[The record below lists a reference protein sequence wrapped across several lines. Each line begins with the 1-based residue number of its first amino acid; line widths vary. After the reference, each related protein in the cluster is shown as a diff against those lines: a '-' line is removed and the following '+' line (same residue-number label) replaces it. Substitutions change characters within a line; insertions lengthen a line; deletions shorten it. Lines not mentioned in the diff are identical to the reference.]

1 MTATL
6 SKDAT
11 PAADGSDPAQAPE
24 PTLTTD
30 IQQQLGTLLRGM
42 YDDLLTRPVPD
53 RFLDILQRL
62 DGRPEEDR
70 S

>member
-6 SKDAT
+6 SKNAT
-11 PAADGSDPAQAPE
+11 PAAEGSDPLHAPE
-24 PTLTTD
+24 PALDTEV
-30 IQQQLGTLLRGM
+30 QQQLGTLLRGM
-42 YDDLLTRPVPD
+42 YDDLLNRPVPD
-53 RFLDILQRL
+53 RFLEILQRL

>member
-6 SKDAT
+6 SKNAT
-11 PAADGSDPAQAPE
+11 PAADGADPAPASE
-24 PTLTTD
+24 PAIPTD
-30 IQQQLGTLLRGM
+30 VQQQLGALLRGM
-42 YDDLLTRPVPD
+42 YDDLLNRPVPD

-62 DGRPEEDR
+62 DGRAEEDR